1 MSVQSNLQAGAAA
14 ASCISL
20 KYYMIFTPCKVYH
33 FCCRESEINMH
44 SKVTIICIRF
54 LFWFLL
60 LCMLIGKSHTEDDI
74 VIATKNGKVRG
85 MNLTVLG
92 GTVTA
97 FLGIPYAQPPLGRLR
112 FRKPQS
118 LTKWSDIWNATKYA
132 NSCYQNIDQSFPGFH
147 GSEMW
152 NPNTDLS
159 EDCLY
164 LNVWIPAPKPKN
176 ATVMI
181 WIYGGGFQTGTSSL
195 HVYDGKFLARVE
207 RVIVV
212 SMNYRVGALGFLAL
226 PGNPEAPG
234 NMGLFDQQL
243 ALQWVQ
249 KNIAAFG
256 GNPKSVTLFG
266 ESAGAASVSLHL
278 LSPGSHSLF
287 TRAILQSGS
296 SNAPWAVK
304 SLYEARNRTLTLA
317 KLTGCSRDNETEIV
331 KCLRNKDPQEI
342 LLNEAFVVPY
352 GTLLSV
358 NFGPTMDGDFLT
370 NMPDILLELGQ
381 FKKTQ
386 ILVGVNKDEGTAFL
400 VYGAPGFSK
409 DNNSIISRN
418 EFQEGL
424 KIFFPDVSEFGKESI
439 LFHYTDWV
447 DDQRP
452 ENYREALD
460 DVVGDYNIICPAL
473 EFTKKFSEW
482 GNNAFFYYFE
492 HRSSKLPWPEW
503 MGVMHGYEIEFVFGL
518 PLERRV
524 NYTKA
529 EEILSRSIVK
539 RWANFAKYGNPNGT
553 HNNST
558 RWPVFKSTEQK
569 YLTLNTESSRI
580 LTKLRAQQCRFW
592 TSFFPKVLEMTGN
605 IDEAEWEWKAG
616 FQRWSNYMMDW
627 KNQFNDYTSK
637 KESCVGL

>member
-1 MSVQSNLQAGAAA
+1 
-14 ASCISL
+14 
-20 KYYMIFTPCKVYH
+20 
-33 FCCRESEINMH
+33 MH
-44 SKVTIICIRF
+44 SRGTVTSIRF
-54 LFWFLL
+54 ILWCLL
-60 LCMLIGKSHTEDDI
+60 LCVLIGKSQNEGDI
-74 VIATKNGKVRG
+74 IITTRNGKVRG
-85 MNLTVLG
+85 MSLPVLG
-92 GTVTA
+92 GVVTA
-97 FLGIPYAQPPLGRLR
+97 FLGIPYARPPLGPLR
-112 FRKPQS
+112 FKKPQA
-118 LTKWSDIWNATKYA
+118 LTKWSEVWNATKYA
-132 NSCYQNIDQSFPGFH
+132 NSCFQIIDQSFPGFP

-164 LNVWIPAPKPKN
+164 LNVWSPAPKPQN
-176 ATVMI
+176 ATVMV
-181 WIYGGGFQTGTSSL
+181 WIYGGGFQSGTSSL
-195 HVYDGKFLARVE
+195 HSYNGKFLARTE

-234 NMGLFDQQL
+234 NMGLFDQQM
-243 ALQWVQ
+243 ALHWVQ

-256 GNPKSVTLFG
+256 GNPKSVTIFG
-266 ESAGAASVSLHL
+266 ESAGAASVSFHL
-278 LSPGSHSLF
+278 LSPKSHPLF

-296 SNAPWAVK
+296 CNAAWAVTP
-304 SLYEARNRTLTLA
+304 LYEARNRTLTLA
-317 KLTGCSRDNETEIV
+317 KLTGCSRENETEII
-331 KCLRNKDPQEI
+331 KCLRSKDPQEI
-342 LLNEAFVVPY
+342 LLNEVSVAPSAP
-352 GTLLSV
+352 LSF
-358 NFGPTMDGDFLT
+358 NFGPVVDGDFLT
-370 NMPDILLELGQ
+370 DTPGSLLQLGQ

-409 DNNSIISRN
+409 DNNSIITRK

-424 KIFFPDVSEFGKESI
+424 QLFFPRVSEFGKESI
-439 LFHYTDWV
+439 FFHYTDWL

-460 DVVGDYNIICPAL
+460 DVVGDYNLICPAL
-473 EFTKKFSEW
+473 EFTKKFSES

-518 PLERRV
+518 PLERRAH
-524 NYTKA
+524 YTNA
-529 EEILSRSIVK
+529 EDVLSRSIMK
-539 RWANFAKYGNPNGT
+539 RWANFAKYGNPNGMQ
-553 HNNST
+553 NNST
-558 RWPVFKSTEQK
+558 RWPVFKSPEYK

-580 LTKLRAQQCRFW
+580 FTKLRAQQCRFW
-592 TSFFPKVLEMTGN
+592 TLFFPKVLEMTGN
-605 IDEAEWEWKAG
+605 IDEAEQEWKAG
-616 FQRWSNYMMDW
+616 FHRWSNYMMDW

>member
-14 ASCISL
+14 AYCISL
-20 KYYMIFTPCKVYH
+20 KYYIISTPCKLYH
-33 FCCRESEINMH
+33 LCCRESEINMQ
-44 SKVTIICIRF
+44 SKGTITCTQ
-54 LFWFLL
+54 LLLQFLL
-60 LCMLIGKSHTEDDI
+60 LWVLNGKSRTEEDI
-74 VIATKNGKVRG
+74 IITTKNGKVRG
-85 MNLTVLG
+85 KNLPVLG

-112 FRKPQS
+112 FKKPQF
-118 LTKWSDIWNATKYA
+118 LTKWSDVWNATKYA
-132 NSCYQNIDQSFPGFH
+132 NSCYQNIDQGFPGFP

-195 HVYDGKFLARVE
+195 PVYDGKFLARVE
-207 RVIVV
+207 KVIVV

-266 ESAGAASVSLHL
+266 ESAGAASVSFHL
-278 LSPGSHSLF
+278 FSPRSYPLF

-304 SLYEARNRTLTLA
+304 SPDEARNRTLVLA
-317 KLTGCSRDNETEIV
+317 KFIGCSRESETEII

-342 LLNEAFVVPY
+342 LQNEVLVVPSD
-352 GTLLSV
+352 TLLSI
-358 NFGPTMDGDFLT
+358 NFGPTVDGDFLT
-370 NMPDILLELGQ
+370 DMPDTLLQLGQ

-409 DNNSIISRN
+409 DNNSIITRK

-424 KIFFPDVSEFGKESI
+424 KMFFPGVNEFGRESI
-439 LFHYTDWV
+439 IFYYIDLL
-447 DDQRP
+447 DDQRA

-460 DVVGDYNIICPAL
+460 DVLGDHNIICPAL
-473 EFTKKFSEW
+473 EFTKKFSEL
-482 GNNAFFYYFE
+482 GNNAFLYYFE
-492 HRSSKLPWPEW
+492 HQSSQLPWPKW

-518 PLERRV
+518 PLEIL

-529 EEILSRSIVK
+529 EEILSRSMMK

-553 HNNST
+553 QNNST
-558 RWPVFKSTEQK
+558 RWPAFESTEQK
-569 YLTLNTESSRI
+569 YFTLNTETPRI
-580 LTKLRAQQCRFW
+580 YTKLRAQQCRFW
-592 TSFFPKVLEMTGN
+592 TLFFPRVLEMTGS
-605 IDEAEWEWKAG
+605 IDEAEREWKAG
-616 FQRWSNYMMDW
+616 FHRWNNYLMDW

-637 KESCVGL
+637 KESCAGL

>member
-1 MSVQSNLQAGAAA
+1 M
-14 ASCISL
+14 
-20 KYYMIFTPCKVYH
+20 
-33 FCCRESEINMH
+33 R
-44 SKVTIICIRF
+44 SKGTIICSQ
-54 LFWFLL
+54 LLWMFLL
-60 LCMLIGKSHTEDDI
+60 LWVLIGKSHTEEDI
-74 VIATKNGKVRG
+74 IITTKNGKVRG
-85 MNLTVLG
+85 MNLPVLG

-112 FRKPQS
+112 FKKPQS

-132 NSCYQNIDQSFPGFH
+132 NSCYQNIDQSFPGFL

-164 LNVWIPAPKPKN
+164 LNVWTPVPKPKN
-176 ATVMI
+176 ATVMV
-181 WIYGGGFQTGTSSL
+181 WIYGGGYQTGTSSL
-195 HVYDGKFLARVE
+195 PVYDGKFLARVE

-226 PGNPEAPG
+226 PGNSEAPG

-278 LSPGSHSLF
+278 FSPKSHPLF

-296 SNAPWAVK
+296 SNAPWAVI
-304 SLYEARNRTLTLA
+304 SPDEAKNRTLTLA
-317 KLTGCSRDNETEIV
+317 KFVGCFGDNETEII
-331 KCLRNKDPQEI
+331 KCLRNKGPQEI
-342 LLNEAFVVPY
+342 LLNEVFVVPY
-352 GTLLSV
+352 DTLLSV
-358 NFGPTMDGDFLT
+358 NFGPTVDGDFLT
-370 NMPDILLELGQ
+370 DMPDTLLRLGQ

-409 DNNSIISRN
+409 DNDSIITRKG
-418 EFQEGL
+418 FQESL
-424 KIFFPDVSEFGKESI
+424 KIFFRGVSEFGRDSI
-439 LFHYTDWV
+439 LFHYMDWL
-447 DDQRP
+447 DDQRA
-452 ENYREALD
+452 ESYREALD
-460 DVVGDYNIICPAL
+460 DVVGDYNFICPAL
-473 EFTKKFSEW
+473 EFTKKFSDL
-482 GNNAFFYYFE
+482 GNKAFFYYFE

-518 PLERRV
+518 PLERRA

-529 EEILSRSIVK
+529 EEILSRSIMK
-539 RWANFAKYGNPNGT
+539 QWANFAKYGNPNGT
-553 HNNST
+553 QNSST
-558 RWPVFKSTEQK
+558 SWPVFKSTEQK
-569 YLTLNTESSRI
+569 YLTLNTESPKI
-580 LTKLRAQQCRFW
+580 YTKLRAQQCRFW
-592 TSFFPKVLEMTGN
+592 TLFFPKVLEMTGN
-605 IDEAEWEWKAG
+605 IDEAEQEWKAG
-616 FQRWSNYMMDW
+616 FHRWNNYMMDW

-637 KESCVGL
+637 KESCAGL

>member
-1 MSVQSNLQAGAAA
+1 M
-14 ASCISL
+14 
-20 KYYMIFTPCKVYH
+20 P
-33 FCCRESEINMH
+33 
-44 SKVTIICIRF
+44 SKSTIICIQF
-54 LFWFLL
+54 ILCFFLL
-60 LCMLIGKSHTEDDI
+60 LLFIGKSHTEEDI
-74 VIATKNGKVRG
+74 IIVTKNGKVRG
-85 MNLTVLG
+85 KSLPVLG
-92 GTVTA
+92 GTVAA

-112 FRKPQS
+112 FKKPQP

-132 NSCYQNIDQSFPGFH
+132 NSCYQNIDQSFPGFR

-152 NPNTDLS
+152 NPNTNLS

-164 LNVWIPAPKPKN
+164 LNVWVPVPKPKN

-212 SMNYRVGALGFLAL
+212 SMNYRVGALGFLVI

-243 ALQWVQ
+243 ALQWIQ
-249 KNIAAFG
+249 ENIAAFG

-278 LSPGSHSLF
+278 LSPGSHPLF

-296 SNAPWAVK
+296 ANAPWAVTP
-304 SLYEARNRTLTLA
+304 LYEARNRTLTLA
-317 KLTGCSRDNETEIV
+317 KFIGCSIENETDII

-342 LLNEAFVVPY
+342 LLNEVFVVPY
-352 GTLLSV
+352 DTLLSI
-358 NFGPTMDGDFLT
+358 NFGPIMDGDFLT
-370 NMPDILLELGQ
+370 DMPGTLLQLGQ

-386 ILVGVNKDEGTAFL
+386 ILVGVNKDEGTMFL

-409 DNNSIISRN
+409 DNSSIITRK

-424 KIFFPDVSEFGKESI
+424 KIAFPGVSEFGKESI
-439 LFHYTDWV
+439 LFHYMDWLE
-447 DDQRP
+447 DERA

-460 DVVGDYNIICPAL
+460 DIVGDYNIICPAL
-473 EFTKKFSEW
+473 EFTKMFSEL
-482 GNNAFFYYFE
+482 GINAFVYSFE

-529 EEILSRSIVK
+529 EEGLSRSIM
-539 RWANFAKYGNPNGT
+539 RSWANFAKYGNPDGT
-553 HNNST
+553 QSNKS
-558 RWPVFKSTEQK
+558 RWPVFNSSEQK
-569 YLTLNTESSRI
+569 YLTLNAESPGVH
-580 LTKLRAQQCRFW
+580 TKLRRQQCRFW
-592 TSFFPKVLEMTGN
+592 TLFFPKVLEITGN
-605 IDEAEWEWKAG
+605 ERTD
-616 FQRWSNYMMDW
+616 
-627 KNQFNDYTSK
+627 KN
-637 KESCVGL
+637 

>member
-1 MSVQSNLQAGAAA
+1 MQSKG
-14 ASCISL
+14 
-20 KYYMIFTPCKVYH
+20 
-33 FCCRESEINMH
+33 
-44 SKVTIICIRF
+44 TIINIQ
-54 LFWFLL
+54 FLL
-60 LCMLIGKSHTEDDI
+60 RLLLLWLLVGNSCSEEDTI
-74 VIATKNGKVRG
+74 VTTKNGKVRG
-85 MNLTVLG
+85 INLSVLG
-92 GTVTA
+92 STVTA

-112 FRKPQS
+112 FKKPQP
-118 LTKWSDIWNATKYA
+118 LTKWSDIWNATKYS
-132 NSCYQNIDQSFPGFH
+132 NSCYQNTDQSFPGFL

-164 LNVWIPAPKPKN
+164 LNVWIPVPKPKN
-176 ATVMI
+176 ATVMV
-181 WIYGGGFQTGTSSL
+181 WIYGGGFQSGTSSL
-195 HVYDGKFLARVE
+195 YVYDGKFLARAE

-226 PGNPEAPG
+226 PGNSEAPG

-249 KNIAAFG
+249 RNIAAFG

-266 ESAGAASVSLHL
+266 ESAGAVSVSLHL
-278 LSPGSHSLF
+278 LSPRSHPLF

-304 SLYEARNRTLTLA
+304 SLDEAKNKTLTLA
-317 KLTGCSRDNETEIV
+317 KCIGCFRENETEII

-342 LLNEAFVVPY
+342 LMNELFIVPY

-358 NFGPTMDGDFLT
+358 AFGPVVDGDFLT
-370 NMPDILLELGQ
+370 DMPDALLQLGQ

-400 VYGAPGFSK
+400 VYGSPGFSK
-409 DNNSIISRN
+409 DNNSIITRK
-418 EFQEGL
+418 EFMEGL
-424 KIFFPDVSEFGKESI
+424 KIFFQGLNEFGRESI
-439 LFHYTDWV
+439 LFHYADLL
-447 DDQRP
+447 DDQRA

-460 DVVGDYNIICPAL
+460 DVVGDYNFICPAL
-473 EFTKKFSEW
+473 EFTKKFSDL
-482 GNNAFFYYFE
+482 GNDAFFYHFE
-492 HRSSKLPWPEW
+492 HQSSKLPWPEW

-524 NYTKA
+524 NYTKP
-529 EEILSRSIVK
+529 EEILSRSIMK
-539 RWANFAKYGNPNGT
+539 RWANFAKYGNPDGT
-553 HNNST
+553 QNSST

-569 YLTLNTESSRI
+569 YLTLSTESPKVYA
-580 LTKLRAQQCRFW
+580 KLRAQQCRFW
-592 TSFFPKVLEMTGN
+592 TLFFPKVLEITGN
-605 IDEAEWEWKAG
+605 IDEAEQEWKAG
-616 FQRWSNYMMDW
+616 FHRWSNYMMDW

-637 KESCVGL
+637 KESCADF